1 MTKITEV
8 LKLIYDI
15 QEPRRDTLE
24 GIYQPRFLHSN
35 TSVPKGFSKLILASE
50 NDSLQPKNEA
60 KVDAQPS
67 MLMQM
72 IPSNDESMQ
81 TDALITSEINHLTT
95 NQKDDETTAAPK
107 PSSFATTS

>member
-50 NDSLQPKNEA
+50 NDSL
-60 KVDAQPS
+60 
-67 MLMQM
+67 
-72 IPSNDESMQ
+72 
-81 TDALITSEINHLTT
+81 
-95 NQKDDETTAAPK
+95 
-107 PSSFATTS
+107 